1 MISLNLLP
9 FKRIVQ
15 LFPGMASKLTQAG
28 VFEKP
33 EEFIRKSFMIAFYLT
48 TILIFLITG
57 IFIKLQIVM
66 WVLLAIFPLVFLLF
80 FMYLLKR
87 PDVLILKKKRDMDQE
102 IVYAARFLVIELESG
117 VPIYDAMKSVSRS
130 YPVIGKYF
138 REIINRVDIGT
149 PMDDAINESIERTP
163 SQNFRRFLWQI
174 FNSLKTGADLSTA
187 LSATIDQIADEQIIS
202 VKEYGRKLN
211 PLVMFYM
218 VVAVIF
224 PSIGIIMLIVF
235 STFFSIKFGLTTL
248 LLVAFVVGFL
258 QYIFLTIIRSTRPAV
273 GT

>member
-1 MISLNLLP
+1 MINLDILP
-9 FKRIVQ
+9 FKRVLQ
-15 LFPGMASKLTQAG
+15 LFPGLTSKLVQAG
-28 VFEKP
+28 VFERP
-33 EEFIRKSFMIAFYLT
+33 EDFVRKSFMVAFYIT
-48 TILIFLITG
+48 TLLIFLVTG
-57 IFIKLQIVM
+57 VFIRLQIVV
-66 WVLLAIFPLVFLLF
+66 WILFLIFPVVFLVLF
-80 FMYLLKR
+80 TYLMKR

-102 IVYAARFLVIELESG
+102 IVYAARFLVIELQSG
-117 VPIYDAMKSVSRS
+117 VPIYDAMRSVSRS

-149 PMDDAINESIERTP
+149 PMEEAINESIERTP

-174 FNSLKTGADLSTA
+174 FNSLKTGADLATA
-187 LSATIDQIADEQIIS
+187 LGATIDQIAAEQIIS

-224 PSIGIIMLIVF
+224 PSIGIIMVIVF
-235 STFFSIKFGLTTL
+235 STFFSIKFGLLTL
-248 LLVAFVVGFL
+248 LTIAVIVGFL
-258 QYIFLTIIRSTRPAV
+258 QYMFLIIIRSSRPAV